1 MESCL
6 RALIPGLLAVCLAS
20 SAARGGIL
28 PDHLVDPD
36 DGMLDMSAY
45 LASARGFLPV
55 PTLMTEPAIGVGLG
69 LAIAYFHAPQ
79 TPHVGRAAGRE
90 GG

>member
-1 MESCL
+1 MKFRL
-6 RALIPGLLAVCLAS
+6 RALTSGLLAVYLLTSTAY
-20 SAARGGIL
+20 GGIL

-55 PTLMTEPAIGVGLG
+55 PILMTEPAIGVGLG
-69 LAIAYFHAPQ
+69 LAVA
-79 TPHVGRAAGRE
+79 
-90 GG
+90 